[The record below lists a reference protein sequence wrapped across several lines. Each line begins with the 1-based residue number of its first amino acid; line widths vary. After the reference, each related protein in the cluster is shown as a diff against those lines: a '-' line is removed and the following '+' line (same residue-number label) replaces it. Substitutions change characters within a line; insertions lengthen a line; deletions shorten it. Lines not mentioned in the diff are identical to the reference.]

1 MTAQVITKI
10 SDFCMSLVSISWHY
24 IESGTMLLDKL
35 IMLLKFLNAK
45 SYNMYDITVKYV
57 YIYNIYIVFS
67 MCLYI
72 LLRPNKR

>member
-1 MTAQVITKI
+1 
-10 SDFCMSLVSISWHY
+10 MSLVSISWHC

-57 YIYNIYIVFS
+57 YINIIYI
-67 MCLYI
+67 
-72 LLRPNKR
+72 

>member
-1 MTAQVITKI
+1 
-10 SDFCMSLVSISWHY
+10 
-24 IESGTMLLDKL
+24 
-35 IMLLKFLNAK
+35 MLLKFLNAK

>member
-10 SDFCMSLVSISWHY
+10 SDFWL
-24 IESGTMLLDKL
+24 ESGTMLLDKL